1 MIDDGDSTTGDAQ
14 DQTQRIDK
22 WLWFSRVL
30 KSRTSA
36 AQLVLDGKVR
46 VNRARVLKPSL
57 TVRQGDVLTI
67 ALRGKVHVLKV
78 MAAGQRRGP
87 PAEARLLYEIIEAP
101 TAAGAPPHPAAR
113 PRGSGRPAKRDRRMI
128 DRLTGQ
134 K

>member
-1 MIDDGDSTTGDAQ
+1 MLAMIDDGYSTTGDAQ

-36 AQLVLDGKVR
+36 AQLISDGKVR
-46 VNRARVLKPSL
+46 VNLARVIKPSL
-57 TVRQGDVLTI
+57 AVRRGDVLTI

-78 MAAGQRRGP
+78 VAAGQRRGP
-87 PAEARLLYEIIEAP
+87 PAEARLLYEIIESPPADGASAP
-101 TAAGAPPHPAAR
+101 AS
-113 PRGSGRPAKRDRRMI
+113 GSGRPAKRDRRMI
-128 DRLTGQ
+128 NRLMGQ